1 MNLFDIIILAALVLF
16 VLSGVRRGMIL
27 TVCGLVTAI
36 VALIGAQVAAD
47 ALSPTV
53 AQMFQPA
60 FESSVQLRL
69 EETLGET
76 DTLPSAGTGQEVID
90 LAPLLGEDGLL
101 GQMVQSDFYQ
111 HFAGAVSETV
121 GNSVESIGAAISAA
135 LAQSAAWLVVYLIA
149 FFVIMLLGR
158 LLTGVL
164 NLAAA
169 LPGLRFLNKTLGGVC
184 GLIKGVIVLAV
195 LCSLAVGTGLIGQD
209 SVQSS
214 ALLSLFAAIRPAGV

>member
-1 MNLFDIIILAALVLF
+1 MNLFDIVILIALLLF
-16 VLSGVRRGMIL
+16 VLSGIRRGMIL

-36 VALIGAQVAAD
+36 VALIGAQMAAD

-53 AQMFQPA
+53 AQIFQPA
-60 FESSVQLRL
+60 FESSIQLQL
-69 EETLGET
+69 EDTLGEAG
-76 DTLPSAGTGQEVID
+76 TLPSDSAEQDILD
-90 LAPLLGEDGLL
+90 LTPLLGEDGLL

-121 GNSVESIGAAISAA
+121 GNSVESIGTAISAA
-135 LAQSAAWLVVYLIA
+135 LAQSVAWLVVYLVA
-149 FFVIMLLGR
+149 FFLIMLLGR

-164 NLAAA
+164 NLAAT

-184 GLIKGVIVLAV
+184 GLIKGVIMLAV
-195 LCSLAVGTGLIGQD
+195 LCSLAVGTGLIAQE

-214 ALLSLFAAIRPAGV
+214 ALLNLFSAISPAGV